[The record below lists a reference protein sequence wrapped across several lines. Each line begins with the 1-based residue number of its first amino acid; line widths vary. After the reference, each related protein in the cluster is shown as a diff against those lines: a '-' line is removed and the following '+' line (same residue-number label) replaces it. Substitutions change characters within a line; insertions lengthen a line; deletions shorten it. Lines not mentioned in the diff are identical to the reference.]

1 MEKNKISR
9 EIFADEMT
17 LAQRRELEEEVLK
30 EMASERALGM
40 PMQKQVGN
48 SILEWVSMSFNP
60 RTSWDCQSSNFN
72 KFGGP
77 RSQSLSYTNV

>member
-48 SILEWVSMSFNP
+48 SILE
-60 RTSWDCQSSNFN
+60 
-72 KFGGP
+72 
-77 RSQSLSYTNV
+77 